1 MAKTLRSSSEAARGP
16 FVPSGRPDPA
26 ALPRGRHTERMAL
39 RSADIP
45 RLRLEAQGVA
55 VSGSDRRRE
64 HGAAAGADSVID
76 AVDRLVAVQ
85 AQDFG
90 QSLWALGA
98 RAPGTTLHDV
108 EAAFESRRIVRSWP
122 MRGTLHILAPDDL
135 RAILALT
142 AERTVAGART
152 RHRALGLDEDVFVR
166 ASAILREGL
175 AGRSLERD
183 EVLGLLESGGVETGG
198 QRGMHLLWRLAHD
211 GLVCWGP
218 TEGTRQRM
226 VLLDEW
232 APPGE
237 ERGRDETLRGLLVRY
252 VAGHGP
258 VTLRDFAWWTKLTM
272 KDVTRARELAGDEL
286 VEHEVDGRIQLIAPD
301 APERP
306 QRASSGVVALPSF
319 DEYLLGY
326 PDRTP
331 MVREE
336 WLDRVVPGANGLFL
350 PIVVAAGQVV
360 GTWRR
365 RIEPARIRVSA
376 QPFEPSSESVRRG
389 FERHVAGLGGF
400 FGLAVEHVESLR

>member
-1 MAKTLRSSSEAARGP
+1 
-16 FVPSGRPDPA
+16 
-26 ALPRGRHTERMAL
+26 MAL

-55 VSGSDRRRE
+55 ALASGRRHE
-64 HGAAAGADSVID
+64 PGSADGADAVVA
-76 AVDRLVAVQ
+76 AVDRLVAIQ

-98 RAPGTTLHDV
+98 RARDSTLRDV

-135 RAILALT
+135 RALLALT
-142 AERTVAGART
+142 AERTLAGART
-152 RHRALGLDEDVFVR
+152 RHRTLGLDDDVFAR
-166 ASAILREGL
+166 AAAILREGL

-183 EVLGLLESGGVETGG
+183 EALALLDGGGVETGG
-198 QRGMHLLWRLAHD
+198 QRGIHLLWRLAHE

-218 TEGTRQRM
+218 TEGTRQRL

-232 APPGE
+232 APRRE
-237 ERGRDETLRGLLVRY
+237 EPTRDETLHRMLLRY
-252 VAGHGP
+252 VSGHGP

-272 KDVTRARELAGDEL
+272 KDVTRARTLAGDRL
-286 VEHEVDGRIQLIAPD
+286 AEHEVDGRIHLTAPD
-301 APERP
+301 AAERP
-306 QRASSGVVALPSF
+306 TRSSSGVVALPSF

-331 MVREE
+331 MVRPER
-336 WLDRVVPGANGLFL
+336 LDRVVPGANGLFL

-365 RIEPARIRVSA
+365 RVERTRIRVSVE
-376 QPFEPSSESVRRG
+376 PFEPWSESVRRG
-389 FERHVAGLGGF
+389 FDRHVARMGGF
-400 FGLAVEHVESLR
+400 FGLPVEQVDELR